1 MNIIRKQP
9 SPSGA
14 YPAPQSW
21 NGATI
26 PAGYAIVP
34 DGLDM
39 TDFYAHNGFVVL
51 AIANGIVTGYAPN
64 TEAWEAWKA
73 SLPPEPEPAA
83 DPNAD
88 RDTMIVDQE
97 YRLTLLELGVTK

>member
-1 MNIIRKQP
+1 MQIIKTTP
-9 SPSGA
+9 SENGA
-14 YPAPQSW
+14 YPGPQSW

-34 DGLDM
+34 DGIDM
-39 TDFYAHNGFVVL
+39 AAFYANGGFITPTFTDGVL
-51 AIANGIVTGYAPN
+51 TSYVANAD
-64 TEAWEAWKA
+64 AWNAWKA

-88 RDTMIVDQE
+88 RDTMIVDHE